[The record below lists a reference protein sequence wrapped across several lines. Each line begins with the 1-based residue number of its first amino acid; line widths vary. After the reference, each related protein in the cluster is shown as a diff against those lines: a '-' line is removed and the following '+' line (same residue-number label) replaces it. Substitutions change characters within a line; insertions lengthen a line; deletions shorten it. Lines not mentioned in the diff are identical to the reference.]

1 MKLANSLFVVCIGL
15 MIVMF
20 SPSFG
25 KNGVASMPMM
35 VTGLVIV
42 VIGAIY
48 VFKGLKNKKGQ
59 GGDKK

>member
-1 MKLANSLFVVCIGL
+1 MKLANSLFIVCIGL
-15 MIVMF
+15 MIIMF

-25 KNGVASMPMM
+25 KNGAASMPMM
-35 VTGLVIV
+35 VTGLVIAA
-42 VIGAIY
+42 IGAIY